1 MMKSNIYACDFE
13 TTVYKNQTKTEV
25 WSAAFVQLHSE
36 DVTILGNIADFIAY
50 FEKLD
55 KDCILYFHNLKFDGS
70 FILDYL
76 KRNKKYNEATYN
88 VERMSLLNDK
98 IEQIIK
104 LKKPKNLEPYNY
116 TYSISDRGQWYTI
129 TIKFK
134 NKVIEIRD
142 SLKLLPF
149 TLKQIGSAFDT
160 KHKKLEME
168 YTGFRFP
175 NCEISGEEKKYI
187 ENDVLV
193 LKEALEFMQ
202 SEKHLSL
209 TIGSACMREYKLI
222 MRNNMIDLAK
232 VMPDLSKITIPN
244 LGITSEQY
252 IRKTYRGGWCYAVED
267 ATNQVTDAGS
277 TADVNSLY
285 PSMMH
290 SASGNTFP
298 TGKGKYI
305 NGSDILNYINN
316 KKYYC
321 FIHIKTRFYLKENY
335 LPFIQIKGTWKYK
348 STEMLKTSDI
358 LLNGKYYDYYTDF
371 DGTLQPAIAD
381 LYLTE
386 VDYRLLK
393 DHYNLTDTTIVD
405 GYVFAALDAGILF
418 DDYINK
424 YMQIKM
430 NSKGAKRTLAK
441 LFLNNLYGK
450 MATSTDSSYKV
461 ALMDTEDD
469 CLEYISFQENDKKC
483 GYIPIGS
490 AITSYARNFTIRA
503 AQLNY
508 HGTDKPGFRYADTDS
523 IHCTLPPEELKGI
536 NIDSKKLCCWKI
548 ESLWDKAIF
557 VRQKTY
563 IEHIVKEDNE
573 PCEPHY
579 SITCAGMP
587 ENCKQKFITQLENE
601 TASLNDF
608 KVGLKIHGKL
618 IPKRITGGILL
629 VESDFTMR

>member
-1 MMKSNIYACDFE
+1 MINSTVYACDFE
-13 TTVYKNQTKTEV
+13 TTVYKGQTKTEV
-25 WSAAFVQLHSE
+25 WSAAFVPLHTE
-36 DVTILGNIADFIAY
+36 DVTILGNISDFIGY
-50 FEKLD
+50 FEALN

-70 FILDYL
+70 FILYYL
-76 KRNKKYNEATYN
+76 KRNLKFAEASYLIAR
-88 VERMSLLNDK
+88 ESLTNKTL
-98 IEQIIK
+98 EQIIK
-104 LKKPKNLEPYNY
+104 LKKPKNLDPYTY

-175 NCEISGEEKKYI
+175 NCEISEKERKYI

-209 TIGSACMREYKLI
+209 TIGSACLREYKSI
-222 MRNNMIDLAK
+222 MRNNMIDLTK
-232 VMPDLSKITIPN
+232 VMPDLSKKEITD
-244 LGITSEQY
+244 LGITVEQY

-267 ATNQVTDAGS
+267 ATNKITGAGS

-290 SASGNTFP
+290 SASGNMFP

-305 NGSDILNYINN
+305 KGAEILNYIDNP
-316 KKYYC
+316 KLYC
-321 FIHIKTRFYLKENY
+321 FIHLKTRFYLKQNY

-358 LLNGKYYDYYTDF
+358 LLNGKLHDSYTDF
-371 DGTLQPAIAD
+371 DGTTKPAIAD

-393 DHYNLTDTTIVD
+393 DHYNLTDTTIID

-424 YMQIKM
+424 YMEIKM

-461 ALMDTEDD
+461 AIIDTEEN
-469 CLEYISFQENDKKC
+469 CLEYMSFQENEKKC

-508 HGTDKPGFRYADTDS
+508 HGADKHGFRYADTDS
-523 IHCTLPPEELKGI
+523 IHCTLPPEELQGI
-536 NIDSKKLCCWKI
+536 KIDDKKLCCWKI
-548 ESLWDKAIF
+548 ESEWDKAIF
-557 VRQKTY
+557 ARQKTY
-563 IEHIVKEDNE
+563 IEHIVKEDDE

-587 ENCKQKFITQLENE
+587 NNCKEKFIKQLENR
-601 TASLNDF
+601 TATMGDF

-629 VESDFTMR
+629 VESDFTMH